1 VHGLL
6 SFSERKEVAQF
17 VKDKGIRILN
27 LCHVPEDGRLKTLSF
42 SVADNDRVEE
52 ILEYGE
58 RIDGSSLF
66 SFIEPNKSDI
76 YLMPELSREFVN
88 PFAATPTLNVMCNY
102 LDENGNHLDI
112 APKNVLV
119 KAEEK
124 LRSSS
129 SIALKALAELE
140 FYLISKPSP
149 EALFVSA
156 SDRNYHESTPFA
168 KFEGLR
174 NEVLVTL
181 AELGISTK
189 YGHCEV
195 GRMLGRDNS
204 VIEQHEVELKPQGLV
219 EMAESVAIAKWVIR
233 NICLKYGVSVSFV
246 PKMALD
252 HAGTGMHVHLCG
264 LRKGQ
269 NVIAKADGSLSL
281 DALNM
286 IGGMLKFAPSL
297 AAFGNPTPISYL
309 RFIARKES
317 PMHICWSARNRL
329 ALIRVPL
336 WWSFKKMNKEFDC
349 CRETFEYRAPDAFA
363 DAFLLL
369 AGTAL
374 AVNYGLE
381 NQEEA
386 SKIAEDLHVETS
398 DKKQERLKT
407 LPASCAEAAGCLR
420 RDRRLY
426 EADEVFP
433 RRLVDKTVDKLE
445 AYRDGDL
452 WKRLMEKPD
461 EVEKL
466 IEQYMHHG

>member
-6 SFSERKEVAQF
+6 SFSESKEVAQF
-17 VKDKGIRILN
+17 VSDKSVKILN
-27 LCHVPEDGRLKTLSF
+27 LCHIPEDGRLKTLSF
-42 SVADNDRVEE
+42 SAADDDRVEE
-52 ILEYGE
+52 VLEFGE

-66 SFIEPNKSDI
+66 SFIEPHKSDI
-76 YLMPELSREFVN
+76 YIVPDISRAFVN
-88 PFAATPTLNVMCNY
+88 PFAATPTLSMLCSY
-102 LDENGNHLDI
+102 LDENGHQLDI
-112 APKNVLV
+112 APKNMLV
-119 KAEEK
+119 RAEEK

-129 SIALKALAELE
+129 GIVLRALAELE
-140 FYLISKPSP
+140 FYLISKPAP

-156 SDRNYHESTPFA
+156 PDKNYHESTPFA

-181 AELGISTK
+181 TELGISTK

-195 GRMLGRDNS
+195 GRMLGKDNS
-204 VIEQHEVELKPQGLV
+204 VIEQHEVEFKPQGLV
-219 EMAESVAIAKWVIR
+219 KMAETVAIAKWVIR

-264 LRKGQ
+264 LRKGE
-269 NVIAKADGSLSL
+269 NVIADADGNLSV
-281 DALNM
+281 DALRM

-336 WWSFKKMNKEFDC
+336 WWGFKKKSKELDC

-363 DAFLLL
+363 NAYLLL
-369 AGTAL
+369 AGMAL

-381 NQEEA
+381 NPNEA
-386 SKIAEDLHVETS
+386 LKIAEDLHAETS
-398 DKKQERLKT
+398 DKKQERLKV
-407 LPASCAEAAGCLR
+407 LPNSCSEAADHLR
-420 RDRRLY
+420 RARRFY

-433 RRLVDKTVDKLE
+433 RRLIDKTVEKLK

-466 IEQYMHHG
+466 IEQYLHFG